1 MSSRRI
7 PTAVYLW
14 TAVGLIVMLPALTAG
29 VYVGLGGDIT
39 ERVLFSDPTPRPVTP
54 GSRPSPSDAIARTFD
69 LDQSVSGRP
78 ALKSTGGSKPKAGS
92 VAADTASASGDTVLA
107 PTAHTFSIIGVAG
120 FPLNQPAMQATFP
133 NLSADFTVTKAM
145 HFWQQPALMSA
156 AAVHAVGLI
165 LAIALIFMAIKRG
178 HARPASTS
186 AIPNDMAHSIAR
198 PRDDLGL
205 LAAQIRQDASNTVHA
220 MRTPLTTIM
229 MAMESI
235 KRALPAGHGHSVRA
249 ASFIDVAAQRLVA
262 LVDDLWNAGDSLA
275 AIIVAPH
282 ERIDLTV
289 MVREAL
295 TQSAVGL
302 EECGDRTR
310 IQSDGDWAVTG
321 PRQFL
326 LQAFV
331 MCFAVLRE
339 TSRAD
344 GAVSVCI
351 SRTGD
356 MVFIRLETE
365 DAPNAE
371 GRHDE
376 PDPSDLAIPQ
386 DAARTFLVLGGRAQF
401 DRRDCRRSLTIF
413 VPASVD

>member
-14 TAVGLIVMLPALTAG
+14 TAVGLILMLPALTAG
-29 VYVGLGGDIT
+29 VYVGLGGNIS
-39 ERVLFSDPTPRPVTP
+39 ERVLFSGPISRPVAP
-54 GSRPSPSDAIARTFD
+54 GSGPSPSDAIARTFD

-78 ALKSTGGSKPKAGS
+78 ALKSTGGGKPKAGS
-92 VAADTASASGDTVLA
+92 VAADTASSSGDTVPA
-107 PTAHTFSIIGVAG
+107 PNAHTFSVIRIAG
-120 FPLNQPAMQATFP
+120 PPLNQPALQATFP
-133 NLSADFTVTKAM
+133 SLSADFTVTKAI

-156 AAVHAVGLI
+156 AAVYAVGAI
-165 LAIALIFMAIKRG
+165 LVVALIFMAIKRG
-178 HARPASTS
+178 QARPTLVS
-186 AIPNDMAHSIAR
+186 AIPNDIAHPTAR

-205 LAAQIRQDASNTVHA
+205 LAAQIRQDTSNTVHA

-235 KRALPAGHGHSVRA
+235 KRALPAGHSHSVRA
-249 ASFIDVAAQRLVA
+249 ASFIDVAAQRLVT

-282 ERIDLTV
+282 ERIDLTA

-295 TQSAVGL
+295 AQSAVGQ
-302 EECGDRTR
+302 EEWGYPAH
-310 IQSDGDWAVTG
+310 IQSDGNCTVTG

-339 TSRAD
+339 TSRAN
-344 GAVSVCI
+344 GAVSVSI
-351 SRTGD
+351 SRTGE
-356 MVFIRLETE
+356 MVFIRLEAEGAPNTE
-365 DAPNAE
+365 D
-371 GRHDE
+371 RHDE